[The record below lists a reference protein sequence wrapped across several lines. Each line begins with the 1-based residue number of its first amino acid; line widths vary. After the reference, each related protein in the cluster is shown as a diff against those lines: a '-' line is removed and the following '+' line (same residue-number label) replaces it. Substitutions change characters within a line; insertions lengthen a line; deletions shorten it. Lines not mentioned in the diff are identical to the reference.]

1 MRLRQALILLAAAT
15 SLSAC
20 ASGVGGGGFGYG
32 GYSLVRV
39 KEVRVG
45 NDSMAVTPPRE
56 WNKISG
62 SLFVDIHAVE
72 DWTQNGVYL
81 DGISFVTG
89 LKDGKALVYQRRR
102 DDRQVPKF
110 RSNMTPPEIAAMIES
125 LFRGRAGAVDFKT
138 LSMTPRPFLGTNGC
152 SVERGLT
159 TPDPAEAAVKRAM
172 IAAARKT
179 VLLADHT
186 KIGNDYLAR
195 FGTLD
200 DLDVLITDSGLN
212 DELYADVASAGVR
225 VVRA

>member
-1 MRLRQALILLAAAT
+1 MRFKQLLVLAAAT

-20 ASGVGGGGFGYG
+20 ASGVGGGSFGYS

-56 WNKISG
+56 WNKIAG

-72 DWTQNGVYL
+72 DWTQNGPYL

-125 LFRGRAGAVDFKT
+125 LFRVRGGAVDFKT
-138 LSMTPRPFLGTNGC
+138 LSMTPRPFLGTNGFQFDYEHLD
-152 SVERGLT
+152 SDEVRRKGR
-159 TPDPAEAAVKRAM
+159 AVAAVINGRLYM
-172 IAAARKT
+172 ILFDAARSHYYNA
-179 VLLADHT
+179 LLP
-186 KIGNDYLAR
+186 DYEAIVHSAR
-195 FGTLD
+195 L
-200 DLDVLITDSGLN
+200 V
-212 DELYADVASAGVR
+212 
-225 VVRA
+225 